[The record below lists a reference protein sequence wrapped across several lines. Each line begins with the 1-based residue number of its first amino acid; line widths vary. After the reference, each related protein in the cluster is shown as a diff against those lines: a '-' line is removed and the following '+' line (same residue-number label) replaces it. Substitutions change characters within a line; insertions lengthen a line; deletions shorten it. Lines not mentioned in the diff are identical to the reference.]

1 MTAVTVPG
9 GNGTPFNLNF
19 NTTDNTAF
27 QNTLLSSFAATF
39 ASTNLYTSLN
49 PSTPSSNPTV
59 PNIFVVSPTLNAS
72 ITGATITLA
81 PGFNGVSNTA
91 TGNSTIAGNSGINQS
106 IVSGS
111 GNMTLLCR
119 QGGIRLSRG
128 GGRQQ
133 HLLRPLGRRR
143 QLDPGL

>member
-59 PNIFVVSPTLNAS
+59 PNIFVVSPTLNAFQPD
-72 ITGATITLA
+72 G
-81 PGFNGVSNTA
+81 PE
-91 TGNSTIAGNSGINQS
+91 
-106 IVSGS
+106 
-111 GNMTLLCR
+111 
-119 QGGIRLSRG
+119 
-128 GGRQQ
+128 
-133 HLLRPLGRRR
+133 HLRR
-143 QLDPGL
+143 QPDPERLHHRRHDHPGPRFQRCFQ